1 MRRFV
6 ALAPA
11 ASAVVLSAALLS
23 GCSTQSG
30 LALARQ
36 ACAHIAVSIRDYQ
49 ASVKESDPTKA
60 AQLLQAATNQL
71 GTALPLAAQATSDDG
86 SWNELMTTIQEGG
99 RVSEGVLIPSLRAS
113 CQNAAS
119 GTPGLPLIPKNLPPE
134 STPGTTTT
142 PSRSTTTSPVGTT
155 TTGAPPG
162 SG

>member
-1 MRRFV
+1 MRRLV

-11 ASAVVLSAALLS
+11 AAAVVLSASLLS

-36 ACAHIAVSIRDYQ
+36 ACAHVAVSIREYQ
-49 ASVKESDPTKA
+49 ASVKDADPTRA
-60 AQLLQAATNQL
+60 AQQLQAAMNQL

-113 CQNAAS
+113 CQNAAN

-134 STPGTTTT
+134 GGTPRSTTT
-142 PSRSTTTSPVGTT
+142 PVRSTTTSLVGTT
-155 TTGAPPG
+155 TTSTG
-162 SG
+162 